1 MPGCIGDMA
10 TETRS
15 DGSASTSEAQS
26 KLDNIHF
33 CLRMGCD
40 AQLTSVDAS
49 YEDLKIEYECEA
61 GHSGAKC
68 LTELATSDI

>member
-1 MPGCIGDMA
+1 MA
-10 TETRS
+10 RDCRS
-15 DGSASTSEAQS
+15 DGSARTNEQS
-26 KLDNIHF
+26 SNKLDNLVF

-40 AQLTSVDAS
+40 APLVEVDGS
-49 YEDLKIEYECEA
+49 HEDLKIEYECEA